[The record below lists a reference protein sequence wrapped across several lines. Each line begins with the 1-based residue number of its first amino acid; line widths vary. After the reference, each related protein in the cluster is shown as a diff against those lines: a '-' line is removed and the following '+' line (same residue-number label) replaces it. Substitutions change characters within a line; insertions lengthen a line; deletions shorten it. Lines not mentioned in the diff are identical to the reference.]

1 MSTTKS
7 RPRAPLKAPAPR
19 LTGNKLPAQH
29 RATETYEHILAVTAQ
44 LLGDVGV
51 ERLSTNLVCAHA
63 GLTPP
68 ALYRY
73 FPNKYALL
81 SELGTRLM
89 QRQGAGAQVDH
100 AAGVSDSR
108 EQVQQALT
116 GLVLDTYRVTK
127 ATEGGVWILRA
138 LRAVPALQQ
147 VRLDSHAQVT
157 KAQVRMLADFFPD
170 ADPRQLRLVSRI
182 AVDLIYATVELLFDV
197 RLSSRAVA
205 ETVGTMIAG
214 HVEQLRDATADAER
228 QCCGASATLATGT
241 AFKPRWVMGRQ
252 RARSAELARRTRLA
266 RTEASAGV

>member
-89 QRQGAGAQVDH
+89 QRQNALVPKWITPQAMSG
-100 AAGVSDSR
+100 SR

-157 KAQVRMLADFFPD
+157 RAQVRMLADFFPD

-182 AVDLIYATVELLFDV
+182 VVDLIYATVELLFDV

-214 HVEQLRDATADAER
+214 HVEQLRDATADVPK
-228 QCCGASATLATGT
+228 GSAVEHRRHS
-241 AFKPRWVMGRQ
+241 P
-252 RARSAELARRTRLA
+252 SARRSTR
-266 RTEASAGV
+266 AG

>member
-89 QRQGAGAQVDH
+89 QRQNALVPKWITPQAMFG
-100 AAGVSDSR
+100 SR
-108 EQVQQALT
+108 DQVQQALT

-127 ATEGGVWILRA
+127 ATEGGSGSCARCVRCRPCRRCGWTRMRRSPRRRCACSPISFPMQIRANCVWSA
-138 LRAVPALQQ
+138 
-147 VRLDSHAQVT
+147 
-157 KAQVRMLADFFPD
+157 
-170 ADPRQLRLVSRI
+170 
-182 AVDLIYATVELLFDV
+182 
-197 RLSSRAVA
+197 
-205 ETVGTMIAG
+205 
-214 HVEQLRDATADAER
+214 
-228 QCCGASATLATGT
+228 ASWWT
-241 AFKPRWVMGRQ
+241 
-252 RARSAELARRTRLA
+252 
-266 RTEASAGV
+266 

>member
-1 MSTTKS
+1 M
-7 RPRAPLKAPAPR
+7 
-19 LTGNKLPAQH
+19 
-29 RATETYEHILAVTAQ
+29 
-44 LLGDVGV
+44 
-51 ERLSTNLVCAHA
+51 
-63 GLTPP
+63 
-68 ALYRY
+68 
-73 FPNKYALL
+73 
-81 SELGTRLM
+81 
-89 QRQGAGAQVDH
+89 
-100 AAGVSDSR
+100 
-108 EQVQQALT
+108 QQALT

-214 HVEQLRDATADAER
+214 HVEQLRDATADVPK
-228 QCCGASATLATGT
+228 GSAVAHRRHS
-241 AFKPRWVMGRQ
+241 PP
-252 RARSAELARRTRLA
+252 ARRSSR
-266 RTEASAGV
+266 AG

>member
-1 MSTTKS
+1 MPTAKS
-7 RPRAPLKAPAPR
+7 RPKAPAKAPAPR
-19 LTGNKLPAQH
+19 LTANKVPAQH

-89 QRQGAGAQVDH
+89 QRQNVLVPKWITPQAMSG
-100 AAGVSDSR
+100 SR
-108 EQVQQALT
+108 EQLQHALT

-147 VRLDSHAQVT
+147 VRLESHAQVT
-157 KAQVRMLADFFPD
+157 KAQVRLLAGFFPA
-170 ADPRQLRLVSRI
+170 ADPRQLRLVSRVV
-182 AVDLIYATVELLFDV
+182 VDLIYATVELLFDV

-214 HVEQLRDATADAER
+214 HVEQLRDAM
-228 QCCGASATLATGT
+228 GAVPAQATSSA
-241 AFKPRWVMGRQ
+241 GR
-252 RARSAELARRTRLA
+252 SRRTA
-266 RTEASAGV
+266 TASRRPAPGA